1 MAADGGTARP
11 ELTAALAERLARI
24 ALGHVE
30 REYPHKLDQVLAG
43 RGDLGSP
50 SELHP
55 IFYGSFD
62 WHSCVHGHWLLA
74 RVLRAFPGGLAAQDI
89 RALFDRQ
96 FTPARVQ
103 GELAYLARP
112 MTEGFE
118 RPYGWAWLLTLQTE
132 LERHALA
139 EGKAWAETLRP
150 LASAFARRFET
161 YLPKLTYPIWAGTH
175 ANSAF
180 AARLALDYAE
190 NNGDEALAG
199 LIREQTRAW
208 FGADAGCQA
217 WEPSGDDF
225 LSPSLM
231 EAECMR
237 RALPAEQFEDWFAR
251 FLPDLASG
259 SPASLFAPA
268 VVSDPSDGKIAH
280 LDGLNLSAAWCW
292 RSLSRAVGPYDPRRT
307 VMLEAA
313 NRRLGTSLG
322 AVAGDY
328 AGEHWLASFA
338 LLALTV

>member
-1 MAADGGTARP
+1 MAAGGTPRP
-11 ELTAALAERLARI
+11 ELTADLAERLARI

-30 REYPHKLDQVLAG
+30 REYPHKLDQVLNGA
-43 RGDLGSP
+43 GDLGSP
-50 SELHP
+50 RTLHP

-74 RVLRAFPGGLAAQDI
+74 RILRAFPGGLAAQAI

-112 MTEGFE
+112 MTDGFE

-132 LERHALA
+132 LEHHAVA
-139 EGKAWAETLRP
+139 EGKPWADTLRP

-161 YLPKLTYPIWAGTH
+161 YLPKLSYPIRAGTH
-175 ANSAF
+175 ANTAF
-180 AARLALDYAE
+180 AALLALDFAE
-190 NNGDEALAG
+190 ACGEEALAR
-199 LIREQTRAW
+199 LIRERTMTW

-225 LSPSLM
+225 LSPALM
-231 EAECMR
+231 EAECVR
-237 RALPAEQFEDWFAR
+237 RVLPAADFEGWFAR
-251 FLPDLASG
+251 FLPNLANRM
-259 SPASLFAPA
+259 PASLFEEA

-292 RSLSRAVGPYDPRRT
+292 RALAQTVARDDPRRT
-307 VMLEAA
+307 VMLDAA
-313 NRRLGTSLG
+313 DRRLGKSLG